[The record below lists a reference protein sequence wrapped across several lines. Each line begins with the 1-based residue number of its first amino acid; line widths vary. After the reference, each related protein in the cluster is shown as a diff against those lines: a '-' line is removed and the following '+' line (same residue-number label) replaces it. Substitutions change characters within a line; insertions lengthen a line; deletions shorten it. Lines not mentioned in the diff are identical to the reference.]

1 MHLDPDARFN
11 ALLKKYRELVV
22 INSRAIKL
30 LLVGPPQVGKTVTK
44 HHLLGEIESVH
55 QRLKYSDST
64 GLEAPIEICIDNAA
78 LTNDS
83 TWNRVN
89 TDELVE
95 SLIQF
100 IENSHNTKEPDHL
113 SEPGGSQATASQYTS
128 LEERSPIAQ
137 EAAAAEEY
145 TNYEKLDEFLRDTC
159 KKMHLSKE
167 DLMKKFAQSLT
178 VYLIDTGGQPEFH
191 DLLPLLLQGPAFY
204 LIFFNLAESL
214 DDPYTIK
221 CSYATGPPY
230 QSGHTIANTLSM
242 IYNSFTYSS
251 AQKED
256 MSGVKPQILVIGT
269 HYDQVTPED
278 ISRINQALYNILQI
292 QYGSPQREMLID
304 VPGASF
310 LAVDNTNINGQEIT
324 KLRKLL
330 AEAVKKACE
339 PVQVPITWLF
349 FHLILRKKYKKV
361 KVCALE
367 KAIEL
372 AQGCGIKRR
381 DVGTVLTYIYRK
393 LGTILYYE
401 DVPDLCQLVICDPNV
416 IYQSTSQLIFTF
428 YEKLSYDKIRY
439 NGLIPEKVFR
449 ELISIEN
456 NVSLDINQFI
466 KFLEYFRIVSFVRSN
481 SSCNVFMPC
490 LLRNSDETDDSNI
503 DSLIIC
509 FPFNKEGEYRMIPV
523 SLATALVVT
532 LHSLPPTMFGG
543 QSVQQPW
550 EYAPVPQFKNRYEFI
565 VYKRF
570 TVTLVIKGK
579 HLELNLHVKEA
590 DSELVRKLNL
600 RFQLR
605 KDLLKALEEVRN
617 LSRFDL
623 PPEIRFYCVKK
634 APSLHLAIYMKDDDQ
649 LKCPERSCTEKIAPI
664 NPVQKQWVVSTKYQ
678 MKCLYFII
686 ILGRK

>member
-1 MHLDPDARFN
+1 
-11 ALLKKYRELVV
+11 
-22 INSRAIKL
+22 
-30 LLVGPPQVGKTVTK
+30 
-44 HHLLGEIESVH
+44 
-55 QRLKYSDST
+55 
-64 GLEAPIEICIDNAA
+64 
-78 LTNDS
+78 
-83 TWNRVN
+83 
-89 TDELVE
+89 
-95 SLIQF
+95 
-100 IENSHNTKEPDHL
+100 
-113 SEPGGSQATASQYTS
+113 
-128 LEERSPIAQ
+128 
-137 EAAAAEEY
+137 
-145 TNYEKLDEFLRDTC
+145 
-159 KKMHLSKE
+159 
-167 DLMKKFAQSLT
+167 MKKFAQSLT
-178 VYLIDTGGQPEFH
+178 VYLTDTGGQPEFH

-214 DDPYTIK
+214 DNPYTIK
-221 CSYATGPPY
+221 YSSATGMKNVSRY
-230 QSGHTIANTLSM
+230 QSGHTIADALSM

-278 ISRINQALYNILQI
+278 ISRINQALYNALQI

-304 VPGASF
+304 VPGAFF
-310 LAVDNTNINGQEIT
+310 LAVDNTSINGHEIM

-372 AQGCGIKRR
+372 AQGCGIKKC

-393 LGTILYYE
+393 LGTILYLE

-416 IYQSTSQLIFTF
+416 IYQSISQLIFTF
-428 YEKLSYDKIRY
+428 YEKFSYDKIRY

-456 NVSLDINQFI
+456 SVSLDINQFV

-490 LLRNSDETDDSNI
+490 LLRNSDETDDSSI

-523 SLATALVVT
+523 GLATALVVT
-532 LHSLPPTMFGG
+532 LHSLPPTMFDKET
-543 QSVQQPW
+543 VQQPW
-550 EYAPVPQFKNRYEFI
+550 EYAPVPQFKNRYKFI
-565 VYKRF
+565 AYKQF

-579 HLELNLHVKEA
+579 HLELNLHVKEV
-590 DSELVRKLNL
+590 DSELVHKLNL

-617 LSRFDL
+617 LFRFDL

-634 APSLHLAIYMKDDDQ
+634 VPSLHLVIYMKDADQ
-649 LKCPERSCTEKIAPI
+649 LKCPERSCTENITPI